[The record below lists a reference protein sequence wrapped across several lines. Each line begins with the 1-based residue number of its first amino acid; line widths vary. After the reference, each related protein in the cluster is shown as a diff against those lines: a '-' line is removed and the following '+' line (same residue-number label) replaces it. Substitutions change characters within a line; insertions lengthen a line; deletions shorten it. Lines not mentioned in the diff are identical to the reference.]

1 MNLVSKEIKGKVNNI
16 VLLKLFSS
24 FIDRHDIHDKDGTV
38 DCTGLGGPVECMP
51 LWNFDFYDTSFIVNE
66 LNTAFLLNN
75 GIDSKRKTEH
85 WQHVCE

>member
-51 LWNFDFYDTSFIVNE
+51 L
-66 LNTAFLLNN
+66 
-75 GIDSKRKTEH
+75 
-85 WQHVCE
+85 